1 LKGKKGE
8 MLVKGTLVKRVE
20 VTAEEIYDKE
30 GNVTG
35 RKVEET
41 EKMVSVITLTHAN
54 GTLESISGSEAVA
67 KFITENV
74 NELADAVLERNQPFY
89 NWQPTKDEWTRVS
102 RCAMNLKPL
111 PGRDERG
118 LFDVQKHFAVAASRK
133 MMKDHHII
141 LNCEMGFGKT
151 ASSTATLELLAKH
164 NRFPALVMC
173 PGHMLD
179 KWRREVEEVSD
190 PDDPI
195 RARIIT
201 RPARAEKS
209 WLAEHILPILRSYN
223 AELLRDERW
232 QVSPVSANDNGMRRR
247 LTVVIAQ
254 DKRHHAIERM
264 AKQMMVKSTGGG
276 ETFRARFQNTL
287 DGFTVE
293 CVDRDDYTLF
303 DFFAD
308 YDGDKLGCKAVAII
322 GFEAAKYDAGLR
334 EIEFRSRWTPMI
346 YEESGKEVVVHAPCC
361 PQCGKPLGART
372 EKETGR
378 FITSQMLSRVGD
390 KRSKRYTMLDFSP
403 PDVCPHVERVL
414 VRDEKGKVMM
424 MNDKPLTAERQCGAR
439 LYEMS
444 RWRRIGVGRLVQRK
458 FAHRFKVYIGDEIHK
473 AKSGDTD
480 ISGADGRLLS
490 SVRDSIALTGTL
502 FGGVASSLFYLLFRR
517 SGDVRQHYDF
527 KDVNTWIDHFGLWKY
542 RFNDNGNLKVERG
555 KSSGVER
562 WNVRPPQ
569 EMPGVSP
576 AVVRFLLPITLFGK
590 ITDLGYVLPPLRDEV
605 RLVNMGEELKEHYVN
620 TSEFLLEQAME
631 RLEEEHDPGLL
642 SVWFATCR
650 FRPMSAWRDESA
662 SYKGEV
668 ILPLPSVCGKSEY
681 LPKEKELAKIVNEN
695 RARGR
700 KTLVFV
706 EQTGTRDIRERLES
720 ALTMLCPGVSVQTLS
735 SNNMKPAK
743 REGWIRRNAATMDVL
758 LVNAKLIETGLDL
771 VMFSDIVFYETNT
784 SLYVVWQAMRR
795 VWRLGQSKPVNTI
808 FLAHRDTVEA
818 SLLELMGQKMKSA
831 MLLYGDNAAG
841 ALIESDDDD
850 LSREMMRRALEGK
863 TIQSAGDLNGKSLFG
878 AEDQKPVVITQS
890 PLGSSTA
897 VSVLMPVMAA
907 PLPIDGLVQASLF
920 EF

>member
-1 LKGKKGE
+1 
-8 MLVKGTLVKRVE
+8 
-20 VTAEEIYDKE
+20 
-30 GNVTG
+30 
-35 RKVEET
+35 
-41 EKMVSVITLTHAN
+41 
-54 GTLESISGSEAVA
+54 
-67 KFITENV
+67 
-74 NELADAVLERNQPFY
+74 
-89 NWQPTKDEWTRVS
+89 
-102 RCAMNLKPL
+102 L

-118 LFDVQKHFAVAASRK
+118 LFDVQKHFAIAASRK

-151 ASSTATLELLAKH
+151 SSATATLELLAKH

-179 KWRREVEEVSD
+179 KWRREVEEVGD

-195 RARIIT
+195 KARIIT

-209 WLAEHILPILRSYN
+209 WLAEHLLPILRSYH

-254 DKRHHAIERM
+254 DKRHHAIERL

-276 ETFRARFQNTL
+276 ETLRARFQNTL

-322 GFEAAKYDAGLR
+322 GFEAAKYDAGIR
-334 EIEFRSRWTPMI
+334 EIELRYRWTPMI
-346 YEESGKEVVVHAPCC
+346 NEESGKEVIVQAPCC
-361 PQCGKPLGART
+361 PQCGQPLGART

-390 KRSKRYTMLDFSP
+390 KKSNRYTMLGFSAL
-403 PDVCPHVERVL
+403 DVCPHVERAR

-424 MNDKPLTAERQCGAR
+424 MNDKPLTAERACGAR

-458 FAHRFKVYIGDEIHK
+458 FAHRFKVYIADEVHK

-527 KDVNTWIDHFGLWKY
+527 KDVNTWIDHFGLW
-542 RFNDNGNLKVERG
+542 
-555 KSSGVER
+555 
-562 WNVRPPQ
+562 
-569 EMPGVSP
+569 
-576 AVVRFLLPITLFGK
+576 
-590 ITDLGYVLPPLRDEV
+590 
-605 RLVNMGEELKEHYVN
+605 
-620 TSEFLLEQAME
+620 
-631 RLEEEHDPGLL
+631 
-642 SVWFATCR
+642 
-650 FRPMSAWRDESA
+650 
-662 SYKGEV
+662 
-668 ILPLPSVCGKSEY
+668 
-681 LPKEKELAKIVNEN
+681 AKIINEN
-695 RARGR
+695 RAHGR

-706 EQTGTRDIRERLES
+706 EQTGTRDIREHLENV
-720 ALTMLCPGVSVQTLS
+720 LTKLCPGVNVQMLS
-735 SNNMKPAK
+735 SNSMKPAK
-743 REGWIRRNAATMDVL
+743 RESWIRRQSPSMDVL
-758 LVNAKLIETGLDL
+758 LVNAKLIETGIDL

-795 VWRLGQSKPVNTI
+795 VWRLGQSKPVSTI

-878 AEDQKPVVITQS
+878 AGDEKPVIVTQS

-897 VSVLMPVMAA
+897 TSVLMPVLAVSI
-907 PLPIDGLVQASLF
+907 PLDGLVQASLF
-920 EF
+920 ES